1 VIFSC
6 IDIRAPSRYQLAETV
21 KIASCPYLQTHC
33 NSVSCAYHHSA
44 AYTDQTRSMRAGQKL
59 NLDTIGVGASTLC
72 LVHCLALPVLIAS
85 IPILGSGAAS
95 QGCDGTPFDF
105 WIHVGLLAAVVPIG
119 MTAWGLGYRRHKD
132 PGILFLGMV
141 GVAFLVA
148 ALMFGH
154 HWMDGQ
160 GERVLTIAGSIA
172 MVSAHLLN
180 RRQCRCS
187 KVRYSQE
194 PFTLAS
200 SQTRN

>member
-1 VIFSC
+1 M
-6 IDIRAPSRYQLAETV
+6 DL
-21 KIASCPYLQTHC
+21 LQKWR
-33 NSVSCAYHHSA
+33 NA
-44 AYTDQTRSMRAGQKL
+44 
-59 NLDTIGVGASTLC
+59 
-72 LVHCLALPVLIAS
+72 
-85 IPILGSGAAS
+85 
-95 QGCDGTPFDF
+95 
-105 WIHVGLLAAVVPIG
+105 IG

-180 RRQCRCS
+180 RRQCRCD
-187 KVRYSQE
+187 KVRYGQE
-194 PFTLAS
+194 PYTLAS